1 MCWLGP
7 ISNSP
12 FFSLLSSATSGSGRL
27 TSFGR
32 NSSRPGCCEGGG
44 WHSSRGGC
52 WHLCGGGRGGSKSH
66 RRSCC
71 RRPLVSLPV
80 AHAAKLAHV
89 AVAHVAVAHVAV
101 AHVAVAHV
109 AVAHVAIPLRYV
121 AAPPSAAATLRG
133 RKKPVA
139 GGAVARTAEVGLH
152 AGIPSPPQRD
162 YRRQPDRPPRFD
174 CSGRWS
180 RPR

>member
-32 NSSRPGCCEGGG
+32 NSSRPGCCEGGC

-89 AVAHVAVAHVAV
+89 AVAHVV
-101 AHVAVAHV
+101 
-109 AVAHVAIPLRYV
+109 VAHVAIPLRYV
-121 AAPPSAAATLRG
+121 AAPPSSAAATLRG

-139 GGAVARTAEVGLH
+139 GGAVAPTAEVGLH